1 MSVQTTFLWKVSE
14 RELIINLLFDN
25 MASQVEGTGKSF
37 LIVCSEDHLPSV
49 PSPDDWY
56 MRF

>member
-1 MSVQTTFLWKVSE
+1 MLHLRTLVLVLPGLTRT
-14 RELIINLLFDN
+14 NLLFDN
-25 MASQVEGTGKSF
+25 MASYVEGTGKSF
-37 LIVCSEDHLPSV
+37 LLVCSEDHLPSV